1 MKRSIE
7 LRVAGFVAAGTIV
20 AAAAFTWIM
29 SGVAETAARR
39 TLEARVETLAA
50 ELARSLDMA
59 SDGTLEITRAIE
71 EPAFD
76 RPRSGWTWV
85 ARRSGVVVGQSRSLA
100 GERPDPQVATGLV
113 SRTRDLADAPDV
125 QVEVTAPLDGIRD
138 EVARLQ
144 RTILLVGI
152 ALGLVLVIG
161 TALLIRQ
168 ALKPLRSMT
177 AAIEAVREG
186 RRDTVPAP
194 GLSNLDPVAEAV
206 NRLSDTLRVRAER
219 GLRDAE
225 NLAHAIKTPL
235 SVIALRS
242 AASGQSADPEIQASA
257 ERIARQ
263 IDLRLRRVRAAAA
276 GTLQVR
282 TTLKETIEDAVLVAC
297 RAHGQ
302 DRVTVRLTGDLQ
314 ASVAATREQ
323 LDEVVG
329 AIVDNAVRHARSEVG
344 IAADRVDGLIVL
356 AIDDDGPGIPAERLA
371 LVRERGRRLDE
382 RADSDGLGLAIAEE
396 ILGDIG
402 GALHLSNR
410 PRAEGLSVRIELPA
424 A

>member
-1 MKRSIE
+1 MRSIE

-20 AAAAFTWIM
+20 ALAAFTWIM

-39 TLEARVETLAA
+39 TLEARVETLAG
-50 ELARSLDMA
+50 ELARSLVMA
-59 SDGTLEITRAIE
+59 SDGTLEITRTIE

-76 RPRSGWTWV
+76 RPRSGWTWM
-85 ARRSGVVVGQSRSLA
+85 ARRNGVVVGQSRSLA
-100 GERPDPQVATGLV
+100 GERPDPRTATDRV

-138 EVARLQ
+138 EVARVQ
-144 RTILLVGI
+144 RTIVLVSLL
-152 ALGLVLVIG
+152 LGLVLVVG

-168 ALKPLRSMT
+168 ALKPLRALT
-177 AAIEAVREG
+177 GAIEEVREG
-186 RRDTVPAP
+186 RRDSVPET

-206 NRLSDTLRVRAER
+206 NRLSHTLRVRAER

-242 AASGQSADPEIQASA
+242 AATGPSADPEIQASA
-257 ERIARQ
+257 DRIARQ

-276 GTLQVR
+276 GTLQAR
-282 TTLKETIEDAVLVAC
+282 STLKGTIEDAVLVAC
-297 RAHGQ
+297 RAHGH
-302 DRVTVRLTGDLQ
+302 DRVAVRLSGDLD
-314 ASVAATREQ
+314 AAVAATREQ

-329 AIVDNAVRHARSEVG
+329 AVVDNAVRHARRDVA
-344 IAADRVDGLIVL
+344 IAAERAGGLVVVT
-356 AIDDDGPGIPAERLA
+356 IDDDGPGIPAERLA

-382 RADSDGLGLAIAEE
+382 RPDSDGLGLAIAEE

-402 GALHLSNR
+402 GGLLLSNR
-410 PRAEGLSVRIELPA
+410 PQGEGLSVRLDLPA

>member
-1 MKRSIE
+1 MRSIE
-7 LRVAGFVAAGTIV
+7 LRVAGFVATGTIV
-20 AAAAFTWIM
+20 ALAAFTWIM

-39 TLEARVETLAA
+39 TLEARVETLAG

-59 SDGTLEITRAIE
+59 SDGTLEITRTIE

-76 RPRSGWTWV
+76 RPRSGWTWT
-85 ARRSGVVVGQSRSLA
+85 ARRNGLVVGQSRSLA
-100 GERPDPQVATGLV
+100 GERPDPRTATDIV
-113 SRTRDLADAPDV
+113 SRIRDLVDAPDV

-138 EVARLQ
+138 EVARVQ
-144 RTILLVGI
+144 RTI
-152 ALGLVLVIG
+152 VLVVG
-161 TALLIRQ
+161 TALLIRR
-168 ALKPLRSMT
+168 ALKPLRALT
-177 AAIEAVREG
+177 GAIEEVREG
-186 RRDTVPAP
+186 RRDTVPET

-206 NRLSDTLRVRAER
+206 NRLSHTLRVRAER

-242 AASGQSADPEIQASA
+242 AATGPSADPEIQASA
-257 ERIARQ
+257 DRIARQ

-276 GTLQVR
+276 GTLQAR
-282 TTLKETIEDAVLVAC
+282 STLKGTIEDAVLVAC
-297 RAHGQ
+297 RAHGH
-302 DRVTVRLTGDLQ
+302 DRVAVRLSGDLD

-329 AIVDNAVRHARSEVG
+329 AVVDNAVRHARREVA
-344 IAADRVDGLIVL
+344 IAAERADSLVVVT
-356 AIDDDGPGIPAERLA
+356 IDDDGPGIPAERLA
-371 LVRERGRRLDE
+371 LVPERGRRLDE
-382 RADSDGLGLAIAEE
+382 RPDSDGLGLAIAEE

-402 GALHLSNR
+402 GGLHLSNR
-410 PRAEGLSVRIELPA
+410 PRGEGLSVRLDLPA